1 MELPS
6 LTQLEKDL
14 VYLQQ
19 WLEVFVTS
27 FEKIID
33 VNSLDPRRP
42 EESASEIPLLPR
54 DLLQVLNS
62 QLAHSTQRLSSKQQD
77 EDEEKEKEKEKEK
90 ESGVGQALLLIKFLI
105 IICRNLENIEANQTP
120 GFIYETMRLLS
131 FCITELKSIAGE
143 NGPLESV
150 VLYGVHLCECVFDP
164 YQTWRRQLTGEVV
177 SVQERSKYKF
187 SPVSLPEEFT
197 AFFHESFKD
206 SENLPEILRV
216 RLVHLYGAIISGCK
230 SNALLAIVPSSVG
243 DLMGVLSSCCCTGNQ
258 EMKDPR
264 LLQLTLKCL
273 TAMIHLLHASNLD
286 QRQVDIRTVLD
297 SYFRVLNSDRL
308 GARAGAAAEAGAGE
322 GEARDWEDR
331 LITLRTSMLS
341 AIPEMLNCAD
351 RPVLQAIFLNNNCF
365 EHILRLIQN
374 SKVFERGSD
383 SITVHALRVLT
394 AIMTSSPSA
403 KAVEGDH
410 TQVPAVRINNEQPL
424 LLLVQWIP
432 KLTSRDLQVLLSDWL
447 GRACGGTLQDRTTAV
462 QAGLVSAL
470 LDVLSDHHCL
480 DRKCADQLIGLLQ
493 SLGALSLPPGELKR
507 LLLLLR
513 PESEAPGAT
522 HPYCDRMVQAL
533 SAMAGHEGVDS
544 ALQYFDLTPSMAGIM
559 VPAIQ
564 RWPGYGFSFH
574 AWLCL
579 NMQRPQ
585 GLAPQR
591 RLGKGPRRKQLY
603 SFFTA
608 SGTGIEA
615 FFTAEGMLVVAVCT
629 KKDYMTVALPEVS
642 FSDSAWHSVDI
653 VHIAGRRPFGQN
665 LVNIF
670 VDGLLCKS
678 AQLRVPSLSEA
689 FTSCCIGSAGHRTTT
704 TTTPTTT
711 TPTLPS
717 SSHPLDFSF
726 PSHAPPLSR
735 SQSFPASFSGP
746 PTRDCLVHTIPAGNQ
761 DAEWGTPSS
770 LGGMLGTAFVC
781 HEALQPA
788 QVKALHSAGPNSV
801 TPFKPDGEMLDLN
814 SKLLLCYTPKA
825 CKNHICLDLSP
836 NHQYDG
842 RLTGHKV
849 VNWDVKDVINC
860 VGGMGVLL
868 PMLEQVGCKV
878 EESETPQET
887 TDLVGP
893 ELTSSR
899 NTPSMLLPLG
909 KSSEGRL
916 ERNSVAAFLL
926 MVKNFLRH
934 HPVNQES
941 LVQCQGPAIM
951 GALLQKVPSQLIDMN
966 VLRACQFLIEQTCS
980 EGNNVLLHYLYQ
992 HLLFDFRIWSHGDF
1006 AVRLGH
1012 IQYVSS
1018 IIKDNKQR
1026 IRRKYG
1032 VQYVLDSIRTHYG
1045 GEKDG
1050 AVPMDDVR
1058 TVQTSLFQLVRE
1070 FLSRA
1075 VAPEELQSILSYAAA
1090 VQDEQQVCGVLEVIH
1105 GLLRGGPTREQLFGL
1120 LFDTGHIEVLYS
1132 LLLQK
1137 KYSDELR
1144 ERVFK
1149 ILYKILKFDKVP
1161 ERSKHRLK
1169 LKDIGYQG
1177 LISCLNEVPVSMSL
1191 IRCLSEQVL
1200 VADVNPNYRDLIA
1213 VVYLSHRAD
1222 LTVRLDV
1229 CRKLFHLIYSNQDN
1243 VRQLARQAGW
1253 QDTLT
1258 MLYVKESYKSR
1269 AASLSSSLNSDTLD
1283 LQRQDSS
1290 MLENP
1295 QETRAKGIGT
1305 GGELSDVF
1313 LPFGYES
1320 PDLNVSEG
1328 FSALSLSPGN
1338 SSCPQRI
1345 KIKSCGNSF
1354 DSQDVTSHSSSNT
1367 IDIPG
1372 AQEEELLYSPFSPFG
1387 SSPFELGLELAS
1399 TGSLATVESGSHTP
1413 VSQADTPSPLE
1424 AFKPFPGMRVRKSS
1438 SLSNV
1443 LDESSFQ
1450 EPHPGDNTSNTSNP
1464 QQTPEEELCN
1474 LLTNIVFSVTW
1485 RGVEGSD
1492 DTVWKERGQ
1501 VFSVLTKLG
1510 SSCELVRPPDD
1521 IKRSL
1526 LEMMLESA
1534 FSDIKDSTGAA
1545 LPGHLQN
1552 VVKLLRLLQ
1561 DFLFAEGHANQAL
1574 WSEKIFEGVV
1584 NLLDK
1589 LQAWYYPVNGA
1600 TDMREM
1606 PQIGLRII
1614 TGYIQ
1619 QQNAQVCAMACVKL
1633 HSLLQTVMSLRTE
1646 EVCFLLGRLGGPL
1659 SHSLAAGHADSFTY
1673 LVPIVRTLLDQ
1684 HYEMLQ
1690 LQHLLPNMPPTNG
1703 SATLFEDLQNYCRTV
1718 EWQTF
1723 IEKHYED
1730 DTFGKS
1736 HDLMSNFWN
1745 SCFDALMSSSLRRE
1759 KEKADSRTKFQEL
1772 IVEPYLKRMRS
1783 ENLRYANMLKQI
1795 NSHHSAV
1802 LRQWRSL
1809 RRLLTC
1815 QRGAWAERKEVEVR
1829 WKLSS
1834 AETYSKMR
1842 LKLVPNYSFD
1852 SHSVASALRDNMG
1865 ADHLHSPTESIPL
1878 AVAKEAKVSEMEDD
1892 QLGDE
1897 DLVFL
1902 DNQVDEEEQNQKEKL
1917 VISEDC
1923 ELITIVAVI
1932 QGRLEVTTHH
1942 IYFYDGS
1949 TEKEETEEGIGLD
1962 FKRPLSQLR
1971 EVHLRR
1977 YNLRRSALEL
1987 FFIDQAHYFINF
1999 KKKVRNKVYSRIL
2012 GLRPPNLFYFGSRSP
2027 QELLK
2032 ASGLTQKWV
2041 FREISNFE
2049 YLMQLNTIAGRTYND
2064 LSQYP
2069 VFPWILY
2076 DYSSDTLDLDN
2087 PATFRDLS
2095 KPIGVVNSRHAKD
2108 VKEKYESFEDSTG
2121 TIDKF
2126 HYGTHYSNAAGVMH
2140 YMIRTEPFT
2149 TLHIQ
2154 LQSGRFD
2161 CADRQFHSVHAAWQA
2176 RVENPVDVKELIPEF
2191 FYFPEF
2197 LENMNGFDLGSLQM
2211 SLDKVHNVV
2220 LPKWAESREDFIR
2233 KHRKALECEHV
2244 SGHLHEWIDL
2254 IFGYKQRGPAAVEAL
2269 NVFYYCTYEG
2279 AVDLDAIADE
2289 TERKALEGIIS
2300 NFGQT
2305 PCQLLRSISDNV
2317 SLVQAVVPKNQARS
2331 FITQG
2336 YPDLLKWVFRE
2347 ISNFEYLMQLN
2358 TIAGRTYNDLSQ
2370 YPVFPWI
2377 LYDYSSDT
2385 LDLDNPATF
2394 RDLSKPIGVVNSRHA
2409 KDVKEKYESFEDS
2422 TGTIDKFHYGTH
2434 YSNAAGVM
2442 HYMIRT
2448 EPFTTLHIQLQS
2460 GRFDCADRQFHS
2472 VHAAWQARV
2481 ENPVDVKEL
2490 IPEFFYFPEFLEN
2503 MNGFD
2508 LGSLQMSL
2516 DKVHNVVL
2524 PKWAESREDFIR
2536 KHRKALVCHPV
2547 PDLSVEAL
2555 LDQLSPEMHCQECE
2569 HVSGHLHEW
2578 IDLIFGYKQRGPAAV
2593 EALNVFYYCTY
2604 EGAVD
2609 LDAIADETERKALEG
2624 IISNFGQ
2631 TPCQLLR
2638 SISDN
2643 VSLVQAV
2650 VPKNQARSFITQ
2662 GYPDLLVTVSASGLL
2677 GTHSWLPYD
2686 KNIANYFSFSKD
2698 PTVSNPK
2705 TQRFLSGPLSPD
2717 VELTSKILVVSHDGK
2732 LLFSGGHWDNSL
2744 RVTALGKG
2752 KVVGQLCRHI
2762 DIVTCLALDLCGIYL
2777 ISGSRDTTCMVWQVQ
2792 QQGGFACG
2800 LAPKPVQVL
2809 YGHNDEVTCVAI
2821 STELDMAVSG
2831 SKDGSLIVHS
2841 VRRGQFMRTLQ
2852 PACER
2857 SLPVTISDLV
2867 VGLEGHIVTQT
2878 ILQGRSTVKD
2888 KFSLHVYSINGKL
2901 LASVVLEEQVSAMC
2915 LSQEHVILGTVQGSL
2930 CIRDLYSLK
2939 LMMSPLALKVPVH
2952 SVSITKENSHI
2963 LVGLGDGKLIVVGAG
2978 QPSEVRERGQIRQ
2991 ATHWCDWESAV
3002 GVNDRAGGR
3011 GVWEYPQAGILP
3023 GHA

>member
-1 MELPS
+1 M
-6 LTQLEKDL
+6 
-14 VYLQQ
+14 
-19 WLEVFVTS
+19 
-27 FEKIID
+27 
-33 VNSLDPRRP
+33 
-42 EESASEIPLLPR
+42 
-54 DLLQVLNS
+54 
-62 QLAHSTQRLSSKQQD
+62 
-77 EDEEKEKEKEKEK
+77 
-90 ESGVGQALLLIKFLI
+90 G
-105 IICRNLENIEANQTP
+105 NLENIEANRTP

-131 FCITELKSIAGE
+131 FCITELKTVAGE
-143 NGPLESV
+143 HSLLESV

-177 SVQERSKYKF
+177 SVQERNKYKF

-197 AFFHESFKD
+197 AFFHASPSHLTSADIICWQFVGKQAKESFKD
-206 SENLPEILRV
+206 SDNLPEILRV
-216 RLVHLYGAIISGCK
+216 RLVHLYGAIIIGCK
-230 SNALLAIVPSSVG
+230 RNALLAIVPSAVG
-243 DLMGVLSSCCCTGNQ
+243 DLMGVLSSCCNQ
-258 EMKDPR
+258 EMKDPQ

-273 TAMIHLLHASNLD
+273 TAVIHLLHASSLD
-286 QRQVDIRTVLD
+286 QRQVDIRTMLD
-297 SYFRVLNSDRL
+297 SYFRVLNSDHL
-308 GARAGAAAEAGAGE
+308 GTGAGE

-331 LITLRTSMLS
+331 LITLRINMLS

-374 SKVFERGSD
+374 SKLYVSSRCKMECDGACDLTTQLLTEIDINQVFEKGSD

-403 KAVEGDH
+403 KEVFKERIGYSHLYEVLQSQGQPTRQLLQELMNMAVEGDH
-410 TQVPAVRINNEQPL
+410 TQVPSVRINNEQPL

-432 KLTSRDLQVLLSDWL
+432 ELTSCDLQVLLSDWL
-447 GRACGGTLQDRTTAV
+447 CRACGGTLRDRTTAV

-470 LDVLSDHHCL
+470 LDVLSDHHRL
-480 DRKCADQLIGLLQ
+480 DRKCADQLIELLQ

-513 PESEAPGAT
+513 PESGAT
-522 HPYCDRMVQAL
+522 HPYCGRMVQAL
-533 SAMAGHEGVDS
+533 SAMAGRKGVDS

-579 NMQRPQ
+579 NMQPLH
-585 GLAPQR
+585 GPALQR

-629 KKDYMTVALPEVS
+629 KKDYMTVALPDVS

-653 VHIAGRRPFGQN
+653 VHIAGRRPFSQN

-670 VDGLLCKS
+670 VDGMLCKS
-678 AQLRVPSLSEA
+678 AQLRVPSLNEA

-704 TTTPTTT
+704 TTTTTT
-711 TPTLPS
+711 TTATATLPS
-717 SSHPLDFSF
+717 PPHPPDSPFLSQ
-726 PSHAPPLSR
+726 APTLSR

-746 PTRDCLVHTIPAGNQ
+746 RIQDCLVHTIPAGNQ
-761 DAEWGTPSS
+761 DAEWGTPTS

-788 QVKALHSAGPNSV
+788 QVKALHNAGPNSV
-801 TPFKPDGEMLDLN
+801 SPFKSDGELSDLN
-814 SKLLLCYTPKA
+814 SKLLLYYTPKA

-836 NHQYDG
+836 NHLYDG

-868 PMLEQVGCKV
+868 PMLEQVGCQT
-878 EESETPQET
+878 EEFEALQET
-887 TDLVGP
+887 ADLVGL
-893 ELTSSR
+893 EFTSSH

-916 ERNSVAAFLL
+916 ERNSVASFLL
-926 MVKNFLRH
+926 MVKNFLRQ

-941 LVQCQGPAIM
+941 LVQCQGPAII
-951 GALLQKVPSQLIDMN
+951 GALLQKVPSQLMDMS
-966 VLRACQFLIEQTCS
+966 VLRACQALTEQACS

-992 HLLFDFRIWSHGDF
+992 HLLFDFRIWSHSDF
-1006 AVRLGH
+1006 TVRLGH

-1032 VQYVLDSIRTHYG
+1032 VQYILDSIRTHYG
-1045 GEKDG
+1045 GERDG
-1050 AVPMDDVR
+1050 AVPADDVR

-1075 VAPEELQSILSYAAA
+1075 VAPEELQSILSYAAT
-1090 VQDEQQVCGVLEVIH
+1090 VQDEQQVCGVLEVLL
-1105 GLLRGGPTREQLFGL
+1105 GLLRGGHTREQLFGL

-1149 ILYKILKFDKVP
+1149 ILYKIIKFDKVP

-1177 LISCLNEVPVSMSL
+1177 LISYLNEVPVSMSI

-1200 VADVNPNYRDLIA
+1200 AADVNPNYRDLIA
-1213 VVYLSHRAD
+1213 VVYLSRRAD

-1243 VRQLARQAGW
+1243 MRQLARQAGW

-1258 MLYVKESYKSR
+1258 MLYVKESYESR
-1269 AASLSSSLNSDTLD
+1269 ETSLSSSPNCDTLD
-1283 LQRQDSS
+1283 LPRQDPA
-1290 MLENP
+1290 MLEDP
-1295 QETRAKGIGT
+1295 QGAGARATGT
-1305 GGELSDVF
+1305 GGDLSDVF
-1313 LPFGYES
+1313 LPFGYETS
-1320 PDLNVSEG
+1320 DTDVSEG
-1328 FSALSLSPGN
+1328 FSDLSLSPGN
-1338 SSCPQRI
+1338 SSCPQRM
-1345 KIKSCGNSF
+1345 KMKSYGNSF
-1354 DSQDVTSHSSSNT
+1354 DSQDATSRSSSNT

-1372 AQEEELLYSPFSPFG
+1372 AQEEELSLYSPFSPFG

-1399 TGSLATVESGSHTP
+1399 TGSMATVESGNHTP

-1424 AFKPFPGMRVRKSS
+1424 AFKPFPGMRACKSS

-1443 LDESSFQ
+1443 LDESNFQ
-1450 EPHPGDNTSNTSNP
+1450 EPQPGDNTSNTSNP

-1534 FSDIKDSTGAA
+1534 FSDIKDSTGAT
-1545 LPGHLQN
+1545 LPGHIQN

-1561 DFLFAEGHANQAL
+1561 DFLFTEGHANQAL

-1584 NLLDK
+1584 NLLDR

-1633 HSLLQTVMSLRTE
+1633 HSLLQTVLSLRRE

-1659 SHSLAAGHADSFTY
+1659 SHSLAAGRADSFTY

-1684 HYEMLQ
+1684 HYEMLE

-1703 SATLFEDLQNYCRTV
+1703 SSTLFEDLQNYCSAV

-1759 KEKADSRTKFQEL
+1759 KEKADSKAKFQEL

-1809 RRLLTC
+1809 RRLLTS
-1815 QRGAWAERKEVEVR
+1815 QRGAWAER
-1829 WKLSS
+1829 
-1834 AETYSKMR
+1834 
-1842 LKLVPNYSFD
+1842 
-1852 SHSVASALRDNMG
+1852 
-1865 ADHLHSPTESIPL
+1865 
-1878 AVAKEAKVSEMEDD
+1878 
-1892 QLGDE
+1892 
-1897 DLVFL
+1897 
-1902 DNQVDEEEQNQKEKL
+1902 VDEEEQNQKEKL

-1932 QGRLEVTTHH
+1932 QGRLEVTTQH

-2041 FREISNFE
+2041 CREISNFE

-2087 PATFRDLS
+2087 PAIFRDLS
-2095 KPIGVVNSRHAKD
+2095 KPIGVVNSRHAMD

-2211 SLDKVHNVV
+2211 SLDKVHDVV
-2220 LPKWAESREDFIR
+2220 LPKWAESKEDFIR

-2244 SGHLHEWIDL
+2244 SAHLHEWIDL

-2305 PCQLLRSISDNV
+2305 PCQLLREPHPPRLSAENALRRLARFENSPPNLLDHLSQLKAFVESISDNV

-2336 YPDLLKWVFRE
+2336 YPDLL
-2347 ISNFEYLMQLN
+2347 I
-2358 TIAGRTYNDLSQ
+2358 
-2370 YPVFPWI
+2370 
-2377 LYDYSSDT
+2377 
-2385 LDLDNPATF
+2385 
-2394 RDLSKPIGVVNSRHA
+2394 
-2409 KDVKEKYESFEDS
+2409 
-2422 TGTIDKFHYGTH
+2422 
-2434 YSNAAGVM
+2434 
-2442 HYMIRT
+2442 
-2448 EPFTTLHIQLQS
+2448 
-2460 GRFDCADRQFHS
+2460 
-2472 VHAAWQARV
+2472 
-2481 ENPVDVKEL
+2481 
-2490 IPEFFYFPEFLEN
+2490 
-2503 MNGFD
+2503 
-2508 LGSLQMSL
+2508 
-2516 DKVHNVVL
+2516 
-2524 PKWAESREDFIR
+2524 
-2536 KHRKALVCHPV
+2536 
-2547 PDLSVEAL
+2547 
-2555 LDQLSPEMHCQECE
+2555 
-2569 HVSGHLHEW
+2569 
-2578 IDLIFGYKQRGPAAV
+2578 
-2593 EALNVFYYCTY
+2593 
-2604 EGAVD
+2604 
-2609 LDAIADETERKALEG
+2609 
-2624 IISNFGQ
+2624 
-2631 TPCQLLR
+2631 
-2638 SISDN
+2638 
-2643 VSLVQAV
+2643 
-2650 VPKNQARSFITQ
+2650 
-2662 GYPDLLVTVSASGLL
+2662 TVSASGLL

-2698 PTVSNPK
+2698 PTISNPK
-2705 TQRFLSGPLSPD
+2705 TQRFLSGPLSPG

-2792 QQGGFACG
+2792 QQGGFSCG

-2831 SKDGSLIVHS
+2831 SK
-2841 VRRGQFMRTLQ
+2841 
-2852 PACER
+2852 
-2857 SLPVTISDLV
+2857 
-2867 VGLEGHIVTQT
+2867 
-2878 ILQGRSTVKD
+2878 
-2888 KFSLHVYSINGKL
+2888 L
-2901 LASVVLEEQVSAMC
+2901 LASVVLEEQVSAIC

-2939 LMMSPLALKVPVH
+2939 VMMSPLALKVPVH

-2978 QPSEVRERGQIRQ
+2978 QPSEVKTGQFTRKMWGSKRRISQ
-2991 ATHWCDWESAV
+2991 ISSGET
-3002 GVNDRAGGR
+3002 
-3011 GVWEYPQAGILP
+3011 EYNPTETANK
-3023 GHA
+3023 